1 MTLKKVLFISLSV
14 LLITSPSAFAHTS
27 LITSNPARGSVILKL
42 PSKIALTFD
51 DSLLTLGKTAINR
64 VVVTDPTG
72 VVITSGIDVVKG
84 AVVTDA
90 FKAGQSSRG
99 KYTVSYRVSALDGH
113 IVTGKFTFTLK

>member
-1 MTLKKVLFISLSV
+1 
-14 LLITSPSAFAHTS
+14 
-27 LITSNPARGSVILKL
+27 LKL

-51 DSLLTLGKTAINR
+51 DPLLTLGKTAINR